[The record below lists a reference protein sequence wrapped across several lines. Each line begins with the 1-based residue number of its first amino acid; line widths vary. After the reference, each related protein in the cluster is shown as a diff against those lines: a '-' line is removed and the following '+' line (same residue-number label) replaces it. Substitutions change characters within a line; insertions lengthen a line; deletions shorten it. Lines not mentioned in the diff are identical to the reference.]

1 MPTGA
6 IPLVRALGGGRLR
19 ELAVEEGAGEAIAS
33 PSAPMDAD
41 LGRGRRRGGAGRG
54 PEAVVHALVAEA
66 AVGLEVH
73 GRRLGFVGLGRRRG
87 QGRK

>member
-1 MPTGA
+1 M
-6 IPLVRALGGGRLR
+6 VRALGGGRLR
-19 ELAVEEGAGEAIAS
+19 ELAVEVGAGEAIAS

-41 LGRGRRRGGAGRG
+41 LRRGRRRGGAGRRA
-54 PEAVVHALVAEA
+54 EAVVHALVAEA
-66 AVGLEVH
+66 AVGLKVH